1 MQRSILV
8 VDWPSC
14 CEEFIE
20 GLITDKKEFNKR
32 AQGSSIQLNIFFLTQ
47 IDYVMAVVLIY
58 LNY

>member
-1 MQRSILV
+1 MKRSILV
-8 VDWPSC
+8 VDWTSC

-47 IDYVMAVVLIY
+47 TDYVMAGVLIY
-58 LNY
+58 WNY